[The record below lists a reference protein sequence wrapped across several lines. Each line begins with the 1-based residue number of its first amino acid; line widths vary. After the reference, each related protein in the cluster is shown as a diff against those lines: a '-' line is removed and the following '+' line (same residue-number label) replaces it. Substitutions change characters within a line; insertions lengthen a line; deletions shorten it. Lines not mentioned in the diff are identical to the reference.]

1 MAMLGIVEALDFG
14 VTVEKIPL
22 VGFFCFFYESKS
34 PSART
39 FGLLSRVVRKQRTGP
54 NVSDDDRPDKHFLGL
69 SDEYY
74 SELLVAR

>member
-1 MAMLGIVEALDFG
+1 MAKQGMVEVLDSG
-14 VTVEKIPL
+14 DTVEKIPL
-22 VGFFCFFYESKS
+22 IVFFLCETKS